1 MSKDPLFNISV
12 VQDEDEVAY
21 DDSNDE
27 EKYLRLTNQSFS
39 SAHPKLCTFSIV
51 SAVLIFA
58 GLIAFGIC
66 AALASALQCQN
77 ILNGQYDTPL
87 SYNATSIKASDK
99 NRTLNVILFGDSLIN
114 HPYSNYNLAEKM
126 AAYLPDIALNIQN
139 YGVDGDQIE
148 SMAARVGDMLAN
160 TKWVFTLFFPHFLKA
175 IDMMVDS
182 EIDVND

>member
-1 MSKDPLFNISV
+1 MSKNPLFNTSV
-12 VQDEDEVAY
+12 VQEEDEVAF

-27 EKYLRLTNQSFS
+27 EKYLRLTKKSFS

-51 SAVLIFA
+51 SAVLTFA
-58 GLIAFGIC
+58 GLITFGIC
-66 AALASALQCQN
+66 AALASTLQCKN

-87 SYNATSIKASDK
+87 SYNAASMKASDK

-114 HPYSNYNLAEKM
+114 HPYSNNNLAGKM

-160 TKWVFTLFFPHFLKA
+160 TK
-175 IDMMVDS
+175 
-182 EIDVND
+182 